1 MMGKIKKLCW
11 TDADVKCPF
20 YVADSRAARSISCEG
35 YALGTDVVS
44 RFRSL
49 AARER
54 HMGVYCVS
62 RYEEC
67 PLYRCVYAGKYGE
80 KA

>member
-1 MMGKIKKLCW
+1 MGKIKKLCW

-20 YVADSRAARSISCEG
+20 YLADSRSARTISCEG
-35 YALGTDVVS
+35 YEHGTDVVS

-49 AARER
+49 AERER

>member
-1 MMGKIKKLCW
+1 MGKIKKLCW

-20 YVADSRAARSISCEG
+20 YLADSRSARSISCEG
-35 YALGTDVVS
+35 YTQGADVVS

>member
-1 MMGKIKKLCW
+1 MGKIKKLCW

-20 YVADSRAARSISCEG
+20 YLTDSRPGRSISCEG
-35 YALGTDVVS
+35 YEQGADVVS

-49 AARER
+49 AAREK

-62 RYEEC
+62 RYEAC
-67 PLYRCVYAGKYGE
+67 PLYHCIYEGKYRE
-80 KA
+80 DA

>member
-1 MMGKIKKLCW
+1 MGKIKRDCW

-20 YVADSRAARSISCEG
+20 YLADDRARRSISCEG
-35 YALGTDVVS
+35 YAQGANVVS

-49 AARER
+49 AQRER

-62 RYEEC
+62 RYTEC
-67 PLYRCVYAGKYGE
+67 PLFRCTMANKYGE
-80 KA
+80 NG